1 MIIRIIP
8 FQRIMSLFP
17 RRCFLY
23 ETYWVYQDTLTRGPS
38 WSNPPL
44 ILTDRTVESPCW
56 DQGILRVN
64 KTQRDIRY
72 IFDTCTFYWTLFDIS
87 MGTHLIGS
95 EHNTRPSRRWDLA
108 LPNRVTQAASI
119 KILRNVTEKC
129 WLFCS
134 VSLYWFSHLFLFM
147 RFSDAPSEFVVFVL
161 VSLNQFL
168 A

>member
-1 MIIRIIP
+1 MFFVWNIL
-8 FQRIMSLFP
+8 SLSRYIDSGTELVKSSP
-17 RRCFLY
+17 NP
-23 ETYWVYQDTLTRGPS
+23 D
-38 WSNPPL
+38 WSHCRVSVLGSGN
-44 ILTDRTVESPCW
+44 TA
-56 DQGILRVN
+56 RVN

-129 WLFCS
+129 WLLHA
-134 VSLYWFSHLFLFM
+134 VSMYWSSHLFLFM
-147 RFSDAPSEFVVFVL
+147 RCSDAPSEFVVFVL
-161 VSLNQFL
+161 VSLNQFR